1 MIIRRRG
8 HVATITIQHPPANA
22 LSTQVLEDLSAC
34 LDELSERQDVRSV
47 VIHGEGRFFSAGADI
62 KEFTSLMDGSDYAN
76 LADKG
81 QQIFEKV
88 ESFPKPVIAAIH
100 GATLGGG
107 LELAMACHIRIA
119 EESAK
124 LGLPELNLGI
134 IPGFAGTQRLPK
146 YVGTAKALEMIGTSE
161 PISGKEAFEYGLVT
175 ILAANEEEVLQKA
188 KELAQKFA
196 EKSPQ
201 TMAYVIELLNSSK
214 VYSYEG
220 GLKLE
225 GKYFGE
231 VFQSEDAKEGI
242 QAFLEKRKRILKGNN
257 KRENKGDEQNMNIYV
272 LMKRTFDT
280 EEKIQI
286 EQGEINTDGAEFI
299 INPYDEYAIEE
310 ALQ

>member
-1 MIIRRRG
+1 MGTLRKSKDG
-8 HVATITIQHPPANA
+8 HVAVITIQHPPANA

-34 LDELSERQDVRSV
+34 LDELAEDQQVRSI

-62 KEFTSLMDGSDYAN
+62 KEFTSLMDGSDYAG

-88 ESFPKPVIAAIH
+88 ESFPKPIIAAIH
-100 GATLGGG
+100 GAALGGG

-119 EESAK
+119 EENAK

-175 ILAANEEEVLQKA
+175 ILAADEDQVLQKG
-188 KELAQKFA
+188 KELAHKFA

-201 TMAYVIELLNSSK
+201 TLAFVIELLNSGK

-220 GLKLE
+220 SLKLE
-225 GKYFGE
+225 GKHFGE

-242 QAFLEKRKRILKGNN
+242 QAFLEKRKPHFKGN
-257 KRENKGDEQNMNIYV
+257 
-272 LMKRTFDT
+272 
-280 EEKIQI
+280 
-286 EQGEINTDGAEFI
+286 
-299 INPYDEYAIEE
+299 
-310 ALQ
+310 